1 MRLSRIENRMKGT
14 LDSGSVRAVLRVRTL
29 APYGFS
35 ETQTEI
41 MDRLQTLREDGPIT
55 ELDIDVWGATMGAD
69 RSDDSAVSPE
79 RQRVA
84 EFEQWATD
92 HDCTLRP
99 AFDRRTSSSL
109 LEQDTTPSRSSSCRS
124 SVWEYTR
131 SERFKQSI
139 RMSTGGKSTQFTMAS
154 KRSNRCGN
162 DLRTPPLTQSR
173 RKKGYDP

>member
-1 MRLSRIENRMKGT
+1 MKGT
-14 LDSGSVRAVLRVRTL
+14 LDLGSVRAVLRVRTL

-109 LEQDTTPSRSSSCRS
+109 LEQDDPKQIIVLPLICLGIYEERTVQAVYPHVDREE
-124 SVWEYTR
+124 VYTIHDGVEALESMRKR
-131 SERFKQSI
+131 SEDTPTDPIQTEEGLRPV
-139 RMSTGGKSTQFTMAS
+139 TGAIEAEE
-154 KRSNRCGN
+154 
-162 DLRTPPLTQSR
+162 
-173 RKKGYDP
+173 